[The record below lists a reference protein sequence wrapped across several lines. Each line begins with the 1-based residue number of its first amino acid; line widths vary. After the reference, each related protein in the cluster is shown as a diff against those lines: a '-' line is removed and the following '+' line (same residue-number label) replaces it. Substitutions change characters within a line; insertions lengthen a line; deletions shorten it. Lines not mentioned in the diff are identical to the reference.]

1 LGFGG
6 TFFAMRNTWLALCVL
21 AAPAVAQSAVDS
33 VQIVTRDIPNFWRA
47 YDLAA
52 GKDSAERVRIFETV
66 YLQPGSPGLRDWMR
80 VRLMNPDTVRARM
93 AAAGW
98 PKARLD
104 SLPPDSVKK
113 VTAPFY
119 ARSAAEELLR
129 AVAHYPRYYA
139 TVRATT
145 LSVDTNSRVT
155 QGIRRGLTRL
165 AALYPE
171 ARFPNIYF
179 LIGTL
184 STGGTTAQSGMLI
197 GTEQSASDLATPLD
211 ELPDW
216 ARKNMPNHT
225 FASLV
230 VLVVHEAVHTQ
241 QKPAPP
247 GQRDNLLRHAL
258 GEGIADFLAELA
270 VGPRAVKQ
278 PREIYGAAHEH
289 DVWVD
294 FQDEM
299 QGGDSTIRTWMYN
312 GMVPPDK
319 NHGAVD
325 IGYWVGYRIAGAY
338 YARATDKRA
347 AIRELLELRDAEAIL
362 RASGYAP

>member
-1 LGFGG
+1 
-6 TFFAMRNTWLALCVL
+6 M
-21 AAPAVAQSAVDS
+21 
-33 VQIVTRDIPNFWRA
+33 
-47 YDLAA
+47 
-52 GKDSAERVRIFETV
+52 
-66 YLQPGSPGLRDWMR
+66 
-80 VRLMNPDTVRARM
+80 
-93 AAAGW
+93 
-98 PKARLD
+98 RLD
-104 SLPPDSVKK
+104 SLSLDSLKR

-119 ARSAAEELLR
+119 ERSAAEQLLH
-129 AVAHYPRYYA
+129 ALTQYPRYYA
-139 TVRATT
+139 AVRATT
-145 LSVDTNSRVT
+145 LSVDTNSRIT

-165 AALYPE
+165 AELYPE
-171 ARFPNIYF
+171 ARYPNIYF

-184 STGGTTAQSGMLI
+184 STGGTTAQSGMLM
-197 GTEQSASDLATPLD
+197 GTEQSASDPTTPLD

-230 VLVVHEAVHTQ
+230 HLVVHEAVHTQ

-247 GQRDNLLRHAL
+247 GQPDNLLRHAL

-270 VGPRAVKQ
+270 VGPRPVKQ

-289 DVWVD
+289 EIWVD

-312 GMVPPDK
+312 GMVPAGQ

-325 IGYWVGYRIAGAY
+325 IGYWVGYAIAQRY
-338 YARATDKRA
+338 YNRTSDKRA
-347 AIRELLELRDAEAIL
+347 AVRELLLLNDPERILAE
-362 RASGYAP
+362 SGYNP

>member
-1 LGFGG
+1 MLLLSVL
-6 TFFAMRNTWLALCVL
+6 LAVQ
-21 AAPAVAQSAVDS
+21 APIDS

-80 VRLMNPDTVRARM
+80 VRLMNPDTVRARLV
-93 AAAGW
+93 AAGW
-98 PKARLD
+98 PRARLD
-104 SLPPDSVKK
+104 SLTLDSLKK

-119 ARSAAEELLR
+119 ERSAAEQLLR
-129 AVAHYPRYYA
+129 AVGSYPRYYA
-139 TVRATT
+139 AVRPTT
-145 LSVDTNSRVT
+145 LSVDTNTRIT

-165 AALYPE
+165 TALYPE

-184 STGGTTAQSGMLI
+184 STGGTVAQSGMLM
-197 GTEQSASDLATPLD
+197 GTEQSASDPTTPLD

-216 ARKNMPNHT
+216 ARKNMPNHR
-225 FASLV
+225 FEQLV

-241 QKPAPP
+241 QKPMPA
-247 GQRDNLLRHAL
+247 GQHDNLLRHAL
-258 GEGIADFLAELA
+258 GEGIADFIAELA
-270 VGPRAVKQ
+270 VGPRATKQ
-278 PREIYGAAHEH
+278 PREIYGLAHEH
-289 DVWVD
+289 DIWVD

-312 GMVPPDK
+312 GMVPEGQ

-338 YARATDKRA
+338 YARAKDKRA
-347 AIRELLELRDAEAIL
+347 AVRELLELRDAEAIL
-362 RASGYAP
+362 RTSGYAP